1 MKKGFTLV
9 ELIAVVSIISL
20 LLLIGIPSYL
30 LVSNNIKQ
38 TMYES
43 KVKELLSKG
52 EEYAEETNSFA
63 FSVNTLLE
71 EGKVSADNESGNI
84 LDPRDKRKMNCDI
97 IEIHYEDN
105 SYKGNYI
112 ENSTCWSDEELNN
125 NYGVLEL
132 VLLDEN
138 GEEIVSDN
146 AWLSYSK
153 IKVSYRIKETYQ

>member
-52 EEYAEETNSFA
+52 EEYAEETNVFV

-71 EGKVSADNESGNI
+71 EGKISADNETGNL

-97 IEIHYEDN
+97 IEVH
-105 SYKGNYI
+105 
-112 ENSTCWSDEELNN
+112 
-125 NYGVLEL
+125 
-132 VLLDEN
+132 
-138 GEEIVSDN
+138 
-146 AWLSYSK
+146 
-153 IKVSYRIKETYQ
+153 